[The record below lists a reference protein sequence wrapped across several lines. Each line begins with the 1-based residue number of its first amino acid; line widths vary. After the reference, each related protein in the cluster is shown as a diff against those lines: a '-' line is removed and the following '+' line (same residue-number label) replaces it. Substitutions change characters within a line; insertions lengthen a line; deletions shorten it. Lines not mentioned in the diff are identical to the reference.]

1 MSIRWLST
9 VSLVVVLLGAASC
22 KKSGPEGSGEA
33 KPEARAGTAEGK
45 AAQDNAAPSAGGG
58 DLAAAKGMLEPFLK
72 PGADHAALTKSMQ
85 PTAED
90 YKAVFKDEV
99 TGKLESHY
107 QKMWGDPNAAIKPNE
122 GQTQLLLYSA
132 TTEEIA
138 AGQGDGP
145 NFPGGYKKAVEVM
158 KPGVRWYRFKFVKPG
173 ETLGMAFDG
182 LTFVNGKWRF
192 FPKPWRG
199 IE

>member
-1 MSIRWLST
+1 
-9 VSLVVVLLGAASC
+9 
-22 KKSGPEGSGEA
+22 
-33 KPEARAGTAEGK
+33 
-45 AAQDNAAPSAGGG
+45 
-58 DLAAAKGMLEPFLK
+58 LK
-72 PGADHAALTKSMQ
+72 PGADYAALTKPLQ

-90 YKAVFKDEV
+90 YKAIFKDDAA
-99 TGKLESHY
+99 GKLETHY
-107 QKMWGDPNAAIKPNE
+107 QKMWADPNASIKPNE

-138 AGQGDGP
+138 AGQGDAP

-182 LTFVNGKWRF
+182 LVFVNGKWRF

-199 IE
+199 LE